1 MDVGGEGA
9 SADNGPGDG
18 ESNTLGGGEI
28 DIERRISIIAI
39 CSRIYA
45 GINCR
50 PNYSASGW
58 KSRRAIILCVEG
70 GVSFRWGAT
79 LSQL

>member
-9 SADNGPGDG
+9 SAGNGPGDG
-18 ESNTLGGGEI
+18 ESDTLGGGEI

-39 CSRIYA
+39 CSRVCA

-50 PNYSASGW
+50 QKYSASRW
-58 KSRRAIILCVEG
+58 QTRRATILV
-70 GVSFRWGAT
+70 
-79 LSQL
+79 

>member
-9 SADNGPGDG
+9 SAGDGPDDG
-18 ESNTLGGGEI
+18 ESNTLGGGET
-28 DIERRISIIAI
+28 DKERRISIIAI
-39 CSRIYA
+39 CSCVCA

-58 KSRRAIILCVEG
+58 QTRRAIISVG
-70 GVSFRWGAT
+70 WVV
-79 LSQL
+79 

>member
-1 MDVGGEGA
+1 MLAVLV
-9 SADNGPGDG
+9 
-18 ESNTLGGGEI
+18 TTKI
-28 DIERRISIIAI
+28 YTAI
-39 CSRIYA
+39 CSRVYA